1 MNRREIIK
9 QGGIALTA
17 LAMPFPLTTFTNLIV

>member
-9 QGGIALTA
+9 HGGIALTA
-17 LAMPFPLTTFTNLIV
+17 LAMPFPLTTFTKT